1 MGEVVTFMEIKF
13 KKFLDHG
20 QMSFDKGAKTIHWKE
35 EFLQQTTLRQLAIHT
50 QQDVLDFSFHH
61 A

>member
-1 MGEVVTFMEIKF
+1 MEIKF

-35 EFLQQTTLRQLAIHT
+35 EFLQQTTLGQMAIHT
-50 QQDVLDFSFHH
+50 QQDVLDFTSHH